1 MHSDTTIGK
10 MVAARPSKPHPY
22 CSPPQP
28 TTGMNYSRIALA
40 GLGGTVA
47 YFALGF
53 LLFAVLPLAD
63 EVRQF
68 AAVYRPEESMM
79 RVAPVGMAAMLV
91 AMLALAALCAFAFRD
106 GSSFA
111 HAMRFGLLVGVFA
124 AGSFVLHN
132 YVSLNIGLRLAL
144 LQAFAYFVQMVGAA
158 TAIALIYR
166 PTRAAARSSSRSD

>member
-1 MHSDTTIGK
+1 
-10 MVAARPSKPHPY
+10 
-22 CSPPQP
+22 
-28 TTGMNYSRIALA
+28 MNYSRIALA

-79 RVAPVGMAAMLV
+79 RVAPVGMVAMLV
-91 AMLALAALCAFAFRD
+91 SMMALAALYASAFR
-106 GSSFA
+106 GGPA
-111 HAMRFGLLVGVFA
+111 VAQGMRFGLLVGVFA

-144 LQAFAYFVQMVGAA
+144 LQAAAFFVQLLGAGVV
-158 TAIALIYR
+158 IALIYR
-166 PTRAAARSSSRSD
+166 PTKL